1 MILELLVLLK
11 MIVCNVCFQFGVV
24 HISKDDVYDDNNN
37 VTRLVYQDP
46 LTNAQHE
53 WTFNVGRFKF
63 VGENLPKSS

>member
-11 MIVCNVCFQFGVV
+11 MIVCNVCFQFGIV

-46 LTNAQHE
+46 LPNAQHE